1 MSLFTDGGKEKKVSV
16 SDINIITP
24 HQQVARK
31 KSQYLTDTFPGLLA
45 PLLWP
50 LLLNK
55 DSKLDSLQII
65 VSTGCC
71 SPHEILQCQVAVLVR
86 VESVQHL
93 LHPAEQQASDVLQI
107 IESRHVSQ
115 LHSADVICKL
125 MYSIRCDF

>member
-16 SDINIITP
+16 SDIDIITP

-55 DSKLDSLQII
+55 DSKLDSLQIF

-93 LHPAEQQASDVLQI
+93 LHLGAGGPARVHDGELEVLLGDHAVT
-107 IESRHVSQ
+107 SRHGCM
-115 LHSADVICKL
+115 L
-125 MYSIRCDF
+125 